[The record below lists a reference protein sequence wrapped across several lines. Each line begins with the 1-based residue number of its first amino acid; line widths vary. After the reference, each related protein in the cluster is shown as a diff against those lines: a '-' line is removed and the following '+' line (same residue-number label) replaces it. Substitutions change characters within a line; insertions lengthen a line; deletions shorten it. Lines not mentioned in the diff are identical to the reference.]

1 MFEFIFEIYDKRYHS
16 WYLDYKTSDIDIA
29 EWYFDGLLKKYDEGC
44 IRMITRI
51 KEC

>member
-1 MFEFIFEIYDKRYHS
+1 MFEFIFEIYDKKYHS
-16 WYLDYKTSDIDIA
+16 WYVDYITNDIDIA
-29 EWYFDGLLKKYDEGC
+29 ECYFDCLSKKYDDGY